1 MAKPKA
7 ASSSASPSPSAA
19 ASRRPGRACK
29 ARSLA
34 CRECRDRKIR
44 CDGGRPVCDSCCRR
58 GLSAGQCVYPE
69 IEHEGSIA
77 SSRSY
82 IRVLQKRVQE
92 LEAREQQLTLAAR
105 NHALSGSSPAQ
116 DDAWSRPFGSP
127 GPVPLQPKP
136 AQPAEHVIPPIQTTE
151 MHAFPS
157 GSGSISMV
165 QEPSNYY
172 AQHPAQMGTS
182 PPLTDDL
189 EDVSPI
195 KSSFGSYSTNVK
207 AALMLE
213 KIALPPPELM
223 DDLLGEYFDLDWI
236 TMPVVHRQSFIQR
249 YHRLIAVAN
258 SRYRRDIPLAEAT
271 ELATTFCLLL
281 GMLAVGQLSKPG
293 NGNPTTTEASA
304 ATEFHEQARAL
315 LFADLISAPSLPV
328 VQALIIHAR
337 FLRRSGSFQESWV
350 MTGLAHRLAE
360 GLLLH
365 LDLPVRSLAERE
377 ERRRTWCSCVL
388 LIRMQSVAH
397 GGRSTT
403 TSPSFGILP
412 AEVDDEQLEN
422 HPSNMERSQSPDV
435 PSWISFFVQ
444 TLKLSDTVLQPIQQ
458 FYFDNQ
464 TQDNKDSVTDI
475 LNTTLRLDEQLQD
488 WHNSL
493 PRHLHIDLA
502 CSQGQMGQ
510 RRQALLLHM
519 RYLETKALLSR
530 ATIMKLVQSH
540 PDKPLASMPKSL
552 LGGVI
557 DACCTASTEL
567 MDLLSREREL
577 TVLAGIPSSHIVIS
591 LSVAG
596 MTLSM
601 LLKMPVFSEL
611 IRNPTIYADDTR
623 RCLSLSKQFYT
634 CRHQMAEKYI
644 QAFEAS
650 VQPQPR
656 LAASPGLVDPALEA
670 KTLPTLSGDRGEPTN
685 NASEAGS
692 MEMAMLDAWYLG
704 RPELL
709 ASVGGFSISEIV
721 SLW

>member
-7 ASSSASPSPSAA
+7 VSSSASPSPSAA
-19 ASRRPGRACK
+19 STSRRSGRACK

-44 CDGGRPVCDSCCRR
+44 CDGGRPACDSCCRR

-92 LEAREQQLTLAAR
+92 LEAKEQQLTLAAR
-105 NHALSGSSPAQ
+105 NQHVLAGSSPSQ
-116 DDAWSRPFGSP
+116 DDAWSKPFGSP
-127 GPVPLQPKP
+127 GPAALQSKP
-136 AQPAEHVIPPIQTTE
+136 TTVADHAISAIQSTE
-151 MHAFPS
+151 VHAFAS
-157 GSGSISMV
+157 GSGSLPMSHDCYG
-165 QEPSNYY
+165 Q
-172 AQHPAQMGTS
+172 QPAQMGTS

-223 DDLLGEYFDLDWI
+223 DDLLAEYFDLDWI
-236 TMPVVHRQSFIQR
+236 TMPVVHRQSFVQR

-293 NGNPTTTEASA
+293 HGSPVTTTETLA

-315 LFADLISAPSLPV
+315 LFADLITTPSLPV
-328 VQALIIHAR
+328 VQALVVHAR
-337 FLRRSGSFQESWV
+337 FLRRSGSLQESWV
-350 MTGLAHRLAE
+350 MAGLAHRLAE

-365 LDLPVRSLAERE
+365 IDLPVKSLAERE

-397 GGRSTT
+397 GGQSTT
-403 TSPSFGILP
+403 TSPSFGTLP
-412 AEVDDEQLEN
+412 AEVDDEQLETVLDLDR
-422 HPSNMERSQSPDV
+422 HQSPET
-435 PSWISFFVQ
+435 PSWISFFFH
-444 TLKLSDTVLQPIQQ
+444 TLKLSDAVLQPIQQ
-458 FYFDNQ
+458 IYFDKQ
-464 TQDNKDSVTDI
+464 TQEKEASIADI
-475 LNTTLRLDEQLQD
+475 LSTTLRLDETLQD
-488 WHNSL
+488 WHASL
-493 PRHLHIDLA
+493 PSHLLVDPTCPQKQL
-502 CSQGQMGQ
+502 GQ
-510 RRQALLLHM
+510 RRQALLMHM

-530 ATIMKLVQSH
+530 ATIMKLAQRQPTKTFTAMS
-540 PDKPLASMPKSL
+540 KSL
-552 LGGVI
+552 VGGIIEGCYV
-557 DACCTASTEL
+557 ASTEL
-567 MDLLSREREL
+567 MDLLCCEREL
-577 TVLAGIPSSHIVIS
+577 VMLAGIPSSQIVIS
-591 LSVAG
+591 LCVAG
-596 MTLSM
+596 MTLNM
-601 LLKMPVFSEL
+601 LLKMPTFSDL
-611 IRNPTIYADDTR
+611 IRNPATYADETR
-623 RCLSLSKQFYT
+623 RCLSLSKQFYI
-634 CRHQMAEKYI
+634 CRHQQAEKYI
-644 QAFEAS
+644 QVFEAA
-650 VQPQPR
+650 VQPR

-670 KTLPTLSGDRGEPTN
+670 KILPALSGEPTK
-685 NASEAGS
+685 NASETGGL
-692 MEMAMLDAWYLG
+692 EMSMLDAWYLG

-709 ASVGGFSISEIV
+709 ASIGGFSISEIV

>member
-19 ASRRPGRACK
+19 SSSRRSGRACK

-44 CDGGRPVCDSCCRR
+44 CDGGRPACDSCCRR

-92 LEAREQQLTLAAR
+92 LEAKEQQLTLAAR
-105 NHALSGSSPAQ
+105 NQHALAGSSPSQ
-116 DDAWSRPFGSP
+116 DDAWSKPFGSP
-127 GPVPLQPKP
+127 GPVTLQTK
-136 AQPAEHVIPPIQTTE
+136 TTE
-151 MHAFPS
+151 TVDHSIPAIPSTEVHAFAS
-157 GSGSISMV
+157 GSGSIPMAHD
-165 QEPSNYY
+165 YY
-172 AQHPAQMGTS
+172 AQQPAQMATS

-223 DDLLGEYFDLDWI
+223 DDLLAEYFDLDWI
-236 TMPVVHRQSFIQR
+236 TMPVVHRQSFVQR

-293 NGNPTTTEASA
+293 HGSPVTTTETLA

-315 LFADLISAPSLPV
+315 LFADLIATPSLPV
-328 VQALIIHAR
+328 VQALVVHAR
-337 FLRRSGSFQESWV
+337 FLRRSGSLQESWV
-350 MTGLAHRLAE
+350 MAGLAHRLAE

-365 LDLPVRSLAERE
+365 LDLPVKSLAERE

-397 GGRSTT
+397 GGKSTT

-412 AEVDDEQLEN
+412 AEVDDEQLETALDLD
-422 HPSNMERSQSPDV
+422 RIQSPET
-435 PSWISFFVQ
+435 PSWISFFVH
-444 TLKLSDTVLQPIQQ
+444 TLKLSDAVLQPIQLL
-458 FYFDNQ
+458 YFDKQ
-464 TQDNKDSVTDI
+464 THEKEASVGDI
-475 LNTTLRLDEQLQD
+475 LSTTLRLDEALQD
-488 WHNSL
+488 WHAALPSHLLVDPNSL
-493 PRHLHIDLA
+493 QNQL
-502 CSQGQMGQ
+502 GQ
-510 RRQALLLHM
+510 RRQALLLYM

-530 ATIMKLVQSH
+530 ATIMKLAQRQ
-540 PDKPLASMPKSL
+540 PARPLTAMSKSL
-552 LGGVI
+552 IGGIVE
-557 DACCTASTEL
+557 ACCIASTEL
-567 MDLLSREREL
+567 MDLLCREREL
-577 TVLAGIPSSHIVIS
+577 VMLAGIPSSQIVIS
-591 LSVAG
+591 LCVAG
-596 MTLSM
+596 MTLNM
-601 LLKMPVFSEL
+601 LLKMPTFSDL
-611 IRNPTIYADDTR
+611 IRTPATYADETR
-623 RCLSLSKQFYT
+623 RCLSLSKQFYI

-644 QAFEAS
+644 QVFEMA
-650 VQPQPR
+650 VQPR
-656 LAASPGLVDPALEA
+656 LAASPGLMDPALEA
-670 KTLPTLSGDRGEPTN
+670 KILPSLSGEPTK
-685 NASEAGS
+685 NASETGVL
-692 MEMAMLDAWYLG
+692 EMSMLDAWHLG

-709 ASVGGFSISEIV
+709 ASIGGFSISEIV